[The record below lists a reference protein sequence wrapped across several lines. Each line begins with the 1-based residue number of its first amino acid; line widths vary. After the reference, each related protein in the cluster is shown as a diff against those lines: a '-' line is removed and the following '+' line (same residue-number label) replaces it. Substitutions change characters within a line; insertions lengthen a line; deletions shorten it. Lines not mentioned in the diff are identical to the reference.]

1 MKATEAKLLDFLKK
15 SQQFIIPIYQRTY
28 TWTESEC
35 QQLWDDIMRTGKDD
49 EISAHFIGSIVYIEK
64 GIYQISS
71 QNPLLV
77 IDGQQRLTTVSLI
90 LEALARHLDTQEPVE
105 GFSQKK
111 LRQYYLLNPLE
122 SDEKKYKLILTQ
134 TDKDTFL
141 SILEE
146 RKYPNDYSLRIKE
159 NFDFFSQ
166 RIEDLDNLISLCKG
180 LAKLIIVDIAL
191 NKAQDN
197 PQLIFESMNSTG
209 RELSQADLIRNFIL
223 MDLEPENQ
231 TRLYMDYWRPM
242 ELAFGQEA
250 YNQHFDSFMRHFL
263 TVKTDKI
270 PKIDDVYSSF
280 KMYAN
285 TPRIKQNG
293 IESLVKEVAIFAEY
307 YCAMA
312 LGQETHSTLKQY
324 FNDLRE
330 LNVDVYYPLLLELY
344 HDYKNDLLSLDDFCE
359 VIRLIESYI
368 FRRAVCSIPTNSTNR
383 MFANFK
389 KYLDK
394 DNYFESIKAHFLLLP
409 SYRRFPNDEEF
420 KQEFKIRD
428 LYNFRH
434 KTYWLRRFENFN
446 RKERV
451 SVDEYTIEHI
461 MPQNA
466 MNSPQWRKE
475 LGQDYKRIHD
485 TYLHTS
491 GNLTLTGYNSEYS
504 DRSFLEKRDIQGGFK
519 ESPLRVNEGLGTLDS
534 WNENT
539 ILSRADKLSQR
550 AIDIWVSPEL
560 SEERLEKYREE
571 KKASPVYTL
580 EQHPALV
587 RGQNKHGD
595 HIPILFEKLRKEI
608 LSIDPCVNEEILK
621 LYIAYKA
628 ETNFVDII
636 PRLKYLQLSL
646 NIKFID
652 LNDPKEIARDVTGMG
667 RWGNGDVEI
676 ILSDINQVPYVIG
689 LIKQAFEKQM
699 YSDDET

>member
-1 MKATEAKLLDFLKK
+1 
-15 SQQFIIPIYQRTY
+15 
-28 TWTESEC
+28 
-35 QQLWDDIMRTGKDD
+35 
-49 EISAHFIGSIVYIEK
+49 
-64 GIYQISS
+64 
-71 QNPLLV
+71 
-77 IDGQQRLTTVSLI
+77 
-90 LEALARHLDTQEPVE
+90 
-105 GFSQKK
+105 
-111 LRQYYLLNPLE
+111 
-122 SDEKKYKLILTQ
+122 
-134 TDKDTFL
+134 
-141 SILEE
+141 
-146 RKYPNDYSLRIKE
+146 
-159 NFDFFSQ
+159 
-166 RIEDLDNLISLCKG
+166 
-180 LAKLIIVDIAL
+180 
-191 NKAQDN
+191 
-197 PQLIFESMNSTG
+197 
-209 RELSQADLIRNFIL
+209 
-223 MDLEPENQ
+223 
-231 TRLYMDYWRPM
+231 
-242 ELAFGQEA
+242 
-250 YNQHFDSFMRHFL
+250 
-263 TVKTDKI
+263 
-270 PKIDDVYSSF
+270 
-280 KMYAN
+280 
-285 TPRIKQNG
+285 
-293 IESLVKEVAIFAEY
+293 
-307 YCAMA
+307 MA

-324 FNDLRE
+324 FTDLRE

-394 DNYFESIKAHFLLLP
+394 DNYLESIKAHFLLLP

-504 DRSFLEKRDIQGGFK
+504 DRSFLEKRDIPGGFK
-519 ESPLRVNEGLGTLDS
+519 ESPLRVNEGIGTLDS
-534 WNENT
+534 WNEDQ

-560 SEERLEKYREE
+560 SEEQLEKYREE

-636 PRLKYLQLSL
+636 PNMKNLQLSL
-646 NIKFID
+646 NMKFID
-652 LNDPKEIARDVTGMG
+652 LNDPKEIARDVTGIG
-667 RWGNGDVEI
+667 RWGNGDVKI
-676 ILSDINQVPYVIG
+676 SLTDVDQIPYVMG
-689 LIKQAFEKQM
+689 LIKQSFEKQM
-699 YSDDET
+699 YSEDET